1 MVYLFIKKGRILV
14 YFLVWLKRKS
24 EKVGVGTL
32 PRLLV
37 ALWNFCKKKCFDFS
51 TLSMGNIDDGEKKIT
66 MEDCPRL
73 SKIVRGLQRLSKF
86 IEDCQKLSDIVK
98 YC

>member
-1 MVYLFIKKGRILV
+1 M
-14 YFLVWLKRKS
+14 VWLKRKS

-73 SKIVRGLQRLSKF
+73 SKIVK
-86 IEDCQKLSDIVK
+86 DCQRFTKIVK
-98 YC
+98 VY